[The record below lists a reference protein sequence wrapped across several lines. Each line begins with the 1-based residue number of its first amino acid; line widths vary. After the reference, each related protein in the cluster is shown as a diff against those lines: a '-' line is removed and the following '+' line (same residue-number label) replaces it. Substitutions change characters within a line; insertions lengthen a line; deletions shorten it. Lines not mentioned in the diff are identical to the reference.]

1 MGRLTQQGAES
12 KPPGKPRRCAID
24 HSMSPSRTT
33 KSKAE
38 SRDGSLSFL
47 TLKHTKHSYAP
58 RYWPSWLW
66 LFLLRLIA
74 LLPLSWSRA
83 FGAALG
89 LLLMISNKKRRNI
102 ARINIEMCFPRL
114 SLRERER
121 LLRRHFVVSGQSY
134 FDLGYLAWASERRI
148 LRKTH
153 IRGLEQYQDLR
164 GRNIILL
171 APHCVGMNFGGA
183 VIARSRAQFS
193 MVKLQRN
200 PVVNGLLNRGRMR
213 FGCFLLARQQGLRP
227 VIRGLKQGLAFYYL
241 PDEDFGAR
249 QSVFVPFFG
258 VPTATLTTLGRLAR
272 LTNALVVPCFT
283 RLLPGGRGYEVILK
297 PPLDDF
303 PHGDRVHD
311 AARMNAVIEE
321 GLRHMPEQYLWTFKI
336 FKTRPGHTPPPYG

>member
-1 MGRLTQQGAES
+1 
-12 KPPGKPRRCAID
+12 
-24 HSMSPSRTT
+24 MSPSRST
-33 KSKAE
+33 KSKA
-38 SRDGSLSFL
+38 DNPDQSLSFL
-47 TLKHTKHSYAP
+47 TLKHTQNSYAP
-58 RYWPSWLW
+58 RYWPSWAW
-66 LFLLRLIA
+66 LFLLRLMA
-74 LLPLSWSRA
+74 ALPLSWSRA
-83 FGAALG
+83 VGASLG
-89 LLLMISNKKRRNI
+89 LLMMVTNEKRRKI
-102 ARINIEMCFPRL
+102 ARINLEMCFPKL

-121 LLRRHFVVSGQSY
+121 LLRRHFIVSGQSY
-134 FDLGYLAWASERRI
+134 FDLAYLAWASERRI
-148 LRKTH
+148 LRKTT
-153 IRGLEQYQDLR
+153 IRGLEHYQDLR

-183 VIARSRAQFS
+183 VIARERAQFS

-213 FGCFLLARQQGLRP
+213 FGCFLLSRQQGLRP

-241 PDEDFGAR
+241 PDEDFGQR

-297 PPLDDF
+297 PPLEDF
-303 PHGDRVHD
+303 PNGDRTRD
-311 AARMNAVIEE
+311 AARMNEVIEE

-336 FKTRPGHTPPPYG
+336 FKTRPGHAPSPYG

>member
-1 MGRLTQQGAES
+1 
-12 KPPGKPRRCAID
+12 
-24 HSMSPSRTT
+24 MSPSRSTQ
-33 KSKAE
+33 SKAD
-38 SRDGSLSFL
+38 SPDQSLSFL
-47 TLKHTKHSYAP
+47 TLKHAKSSYAP
-58 RYWPSWLW
+58 RYWPSWAW
-66 LFLLRLIA
+66 LFLLRLMA
-74 LLPLSWSRA
+74 ALPLSWSRA
-83 FGAALG
+83 VGAVLG
-89 LLLMISNKKRRNI
+89 LLMMVTNEKRRKI
-102 ARINIEMCFPRL
+102 ARINLEMCFPKS

-121 LLRRHFVVSGQSY
+121 LLRRHFIVSGQSY
-134 FDLGYLAWASERRI
+134 FDLAYLAWASERRI

-153 IRGLEQYQDLR
+153 IRGLEHYQDLR

-183 VIARSRAQFS
+183 VIARQRAQFS

-241 PDEDFGAR
+241 PDEDFGQR

-272 LTNALVVPCFT
+272 LTDALVVPCFT

-297 PPLDDF
+297 PPLEDF
-303 PHGDRVHD
+303 PNGDRAHD
-311 AARMNAVIEE
+311 AARMNTVIEE

-336 FKTRPGHTPPPYG
+336 FKTRPGQAPSPYG

>member
-1 MGRLTQQGAES
+1 
-12 KPPGKPRRCAID
+12 
-24 HSMSPSRTT
+24 MSPSRST
-33 KSKAE
+33 KSKA
-38 SRDGSLSFL
+38 DNPDQSLSFL
-47 TLKHTKHSYAP
+47 TLKHTQSNYAP
-58 RYWPSWLW
+58 RYWPSWAW
-66 LFLLRLIA
+66 LFLLRLMA
-74 LLPLSWSRA
+74 TLPLSWSRVA
-83 FGAALG
+83 GAALG
-89 LLLMISNKKRRNI
+89 LLMMVTNEKRRKI
-102 ARINIEMCFPRL
+102 ARINLEMCFPKL

-121 LLRRHFVVSGQSY
+121 LLRRHFIVSGQSY
-134 FDLGYLAWASERRI
+134 FDLAYLAWASERRI
-148 LRKTH
+148 LRKTT
-153 IRGLEQYQDLR
+153 IRGLEHYQDLR

-183 VIARSRAQFS
+183 VIARERAQFS

-241 PDEDFGAR
+241 PDEDFGQR
-249 QSVFVPFFG
+249 QSVFVSFFG

-297 PPLDDF
+297 PPLEDF
-303 PHGDRVHD
+303 PNGDRTRD
-311 AARMNAVIEE
+311 AARMNVVIEE

-336 FKTRPGHTPPPYG
+336 FKTRPGHAPSPYD

>member
-1 MGRLTQQGAES
+1 
-12 KPPGKPRRCAID
+12 
-24 HSMSPSRTT
+24 MSPSRTT

-38 SRDGSLSFL
+38 SRENSLSFL
-47 TLKHTKHSYAP
+47 TLKHTQHSYAP

-74 LLPLSWSRA
+74 MLPLSWSRA

-89 LLLMISNKKRRNI
+89 MLMMVSNKKRTKI

-114 SLRERER
+114 SLREREH

-153 IRGLEQYQDLR
+153 IRGLEHYQDLR

-183 VIARSRAQFS
+183 VIARRRAQFS
-193 MVKLQRN
+193 MVKLQRD
-200 PVVNGLLNRGRMR
+200 PVVNGLLNRGRVR

-258 VPTATLTTLGRLAR
+258 VSTATLTTLGRLAR

-297 PPLDDF
+297 PPLEDF

-336 FKTRPGHTPPPYG
+336 FKTRPGHAPSPYG

>member
-1 MGRLTQQGAES
+1 
-12 KPPGKPRRCAID
+12 
-24 HSMSPSRTT
+24 MSASRST
-33 KSKAE
+33 KSKTD
-38 SRDGSLSFL
+38 SPDQPLSFL
-47 TLKHTKHSYAP
+47 TLRHTKSSYAP
-58 RYWPSWLW
+58 RYWPSWVW
-66 LFLLRLIA
+66 LFLWRLMA
-74 LLPLSWSRA
+74 LLPLALSRA
-83 FGAALG
+83 VGAALG
-89 LLLMISNKKRRNI
+89 LLMMATNEKRRKI
-102 ARINIEMCFPRL
+102 ARINLEMCFPKL

-121 LLRRHFVVSGQSY
+121 LLRRHFIVSGQSY
-134 FDLGYLAWASERRI
+134 FDLAYLAWASERRI

-183 VIARSRAQFS
+183 VIARERAQFS

-200 PVVNGLLNRGRMR
+200 PVVNALLNRGRMR
-213 FGCFLLARQQGLRP
+213 FGCFLLSRQQGLRP

-241 PDEDFGAR
+241 PDEDFGQR

-297 PPLDDF
+297 PPLEDF
-303 PHGDRVHD
+303 PNGDRMHD

-321 GLRHMPEQYLWTFKI
+321 GLRHMPEQYLWTFKL
-336 FKTRPGHTPPPYG
+336 FKTRPGHAPSPYG